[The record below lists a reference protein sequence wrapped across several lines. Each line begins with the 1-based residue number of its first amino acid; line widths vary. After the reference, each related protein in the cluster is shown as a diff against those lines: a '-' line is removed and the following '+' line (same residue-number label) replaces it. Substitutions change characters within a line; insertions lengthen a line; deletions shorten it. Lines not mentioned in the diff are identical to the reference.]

1 MKDKLKV
8 GYLVT
13 GRLKST
19 RLPEKLLLE
28 IKGKTVISHMIDRL
42 KLAKNVDEII
52 ICTSTSKQDR
62 PLGELEKNNNVK
74 CFFGDPDGKES
85 FLPVVFTDDDVVS
98 AVPS

>member
-19 RLPEKLLLE
+19 RLPRKLLLE
-28 IKGKTVISHMIDRL
+28 IKGKPVISHMIDRI

-52 ICTSTSKQDR
+52 INEENFSMVETVPMK
-62 PLGELEKNNNVK
+62 LGIH
-74 CFFGDPDGKES
+74 
-85 FLPVVFTDDDVVS
+85 
-98 AVPS
+98 